1 VELDD
6 AAIAT
11 IAETISNGQGVRARI
26 AKRLGHDTR
35 VRNFAEHVLAT
46 LPGAM
51 IATMPL
57 APRSSILDDELTS
70 ATQGVVTDL
79 SLRRGTDFDREFLDS
94 EQRSLTS
101 ALRLFD
107 GTLIPKAVNEHL
119 EERLTTMRAVLAQ
132 ELSEAGSLVG
142 ALAASR

>member
-11 IAETISNGQGVRARI
+11 IAETISNGQEVRARI

-70 ATQGVVTDL
+70 ETQGAVTDL
-79 SLRRGTDFDREFLDS
+79 DLRRGTDFDREFLDS
-94 EQRSLTS
+94 EQRTLAS

-107 GTLIPKAVNEHL
+107 GTLVPKTVNAHL
-119 EERLTTMRAVLAQ
+119 EERLTTMRAVLA
-132 ELSEAGSLVG
+132 EDLSEAGSLVG
-142 ALAASR
+142 ALAASP